1 MIYTITF
8 RTIIGNLYLYANEE
22 AVISVAFSSK
32 SFPDLIEQET
42 PLLEKTKEQL
52 TEYFAGKRTDFD
64 LPLQAVGTIFQKQ
77 VWTALQTIPY
87 GETRSYKQIAD
98 RIGNP
103 KACRAVGLAN
113 NRNPIPIIIPCHR
126 VIASDG
132 KLQGYAGGLEIK
144 ERLLG
149 IEKAN

>member
-1 MIYTITF
+1 MTF